1 MPYEELN
8 GSQVA
13 MISNI
18 SDSLA
23 INISIQNKG
32 LDHGKCRVIKDL
44 SHTKPDLSSSKQILD
59 RLVSLAA
66 SSEIGGTVILEFF
79 PFKKVQS
86 IPNGTCAF
94 QRLKC
99 NNGIA
104 AMTWKN
110 NTPENL
116 ELARSIARELASI
129 IANAQEKYI
138 GRVKQGYGNYGTSV
152 LVLILIGDG

>member
-1 MPYEELN
+1 
-8 GSQVA
+8 
-13 MISNI
+13 
-18 SDSLA
+18 
-23 INISIQNKG
+23 
-32 LDHGKCRVIKDL
+32 L
-44 SHTKPDLSSSKQILD
+44 SHTKPDLTSSKQVLE
-59 RLVSLAA
+59 RLVSLAN
-66 SSEIGGTVILEFF
+66 SEIKGTVVLEFF

>member
-1 MPYEELN
+1 
-8 GSQVA
+8 
-13 MISNI
+13 
-18 SDSLA
+18 
-23 INISIQNKG
+23 
-32 LDHGKCRVIKDL
+32 
-44 SHTKPDLSSSKQILD
+44 
-59 RLVSLAA
+59 LAA

-94 QRLKC
+94 QRPKC
-99 NNGIA
+99 NNGVA
-104 AMTWKN
+104 VMTWKN

-116 ELARSIARELASI
+116 KLARSVARKLASI

-152 LVLILIGDG
+152 FVF